1 MFGRKSKL
9 PIDAVFQSLEEPNNK
24 TTKEYMKERITR
36 TQAIVHKYTE
46 KARNKPKTYLDK
58 KAKAAKISKG
68 DRVLVKLLV
77 HQGKHKLADKFEDE
91 VYTVVEEV
99 NGMPVYKIKQES
111 SGTIRTLHRNH
122 LDLVSH
128 IDNRKE
134 QNSVNDNQET
144 EEKEHAV

>member
-1 MFGRKSKL
+1 M
-9 PIDAVFQSLEEPNNK
+9 EEPNNK
-24 TTKEYMKERITR
+24 TTKEYVEDMKERITR

-99 NGMPVYKIKQES
+99 NGMPVYRIKQES
-111 SGTIRTLHRNH
+111 SEPLERYIETIYT
-122 LDLVSH
+122 
-128 IDNRKE
+128 
-134 QNSVNDNQET
+134 
-144 EEKEHAV
+144 